1 MEERVLREADID
13 ERGLEVV
20 FEVLHTSL
28 EDGADE
34 PLLFGVFDHVLFQPA
49 VLHDGDARFELFDV
63 DDDLSFE
70 LWFTEPVD
78 DFLEHSFL

>member
-1 MEERVLREADID
+1 MEERVLRKADID

-20 FEVLHTSL
+20 FEVLHAPL

-63 DDDLSFE
+63 DDDFTLE
-70 LWFTEPVD
+70 LWFAEPVD
-78 DFLEHSFL
+78 YFFEHSFL

>member
-1 MEERVLREADID
+1 MEECVLRQADID
-13 ERGLEVV
+13 ERGLKVV
-20 FEVLHTSL
+20 FEVLHAPL

-34 PLLFGVFDHVLFQPA
+34 PLLFRVFDHVLFQTA

-70 LWFTEPVD
+70 LWLAEPVD
-78 DFLEHSFL
+78 DFFEHSFL